1 MKKAQNLFLS
11 ICLILTMALTACGN
25 NSTVNSVSNISES
38 KSEIIVFAASSMT
51 ETLNQIK
58 PMYESKNPNVKITY
72 NFDSSGTLLKQIL
85 AGADCDVFI
94 SAAQKQMNQLD
105 ISKNEKD
112 NPDKNDYVLN
122 GTRINLLENK
132 VALSVPDGN
141 PKDIKDFNDLKTD
154 KLSLLAI
161 GNSDVPVGSYTLEIL
176 NYIGKPAEEFEKESK
191 ITYGSNVK
199 EVTSQVK
206 QGTVDAGIIYATD
219 AKSASLQVVDL
230 ATKDMC
236 KQVIYPAAV
245 LKNTKN
251 ELEAKKYLDYLKSD
265 EAMKVFES
273 VGFAKAN

>member
-11 ICLILTMALTACGN
+11 ICLVLTMTLTACGSN
-25 NSTVNSVSNISES
+25 NTSSNAVNTSEN
-38 KSEIIVFAASSMT
+38 KSEIIVFAAASMT

-105 ISKNEKD
+105 INKD
-112 NPDKNDYVLN
+112 ENDNKDRNDYVLN
-122 GTRINLLENK
+122 GTRVNLLENK

-141 PKDIKDFNDLKTD
+141 PKDIKSFSDLTTD

-176 NYIGKPAEEFEKESK
+176 NYLGKPAEEFEKEGK
-191 ITYGSNVK
+191 LTYGSNVK

-219 AKSASLQVVDL
+219 AKSANLQVVDL

-245 LKNTKN
+245 LKITKN
-251 ELEAKKYLDYLKSD
+251 ESEAKKYLDYLKTD

>member
-1 MKKAQNLFLS
+1 MKKAQTLLLVILSLLS
-11 ICLILTMALTACGN
+11 IILTACSTNKNEGVSTD
-25 NSTVNSVSNISES
+25 NSKKT
-38 KSEIIVFAASSMT
+38 EIIVFAAASMT

-58 PMYESKNPNVKITY
+58 PMYESKNPNVTITY

-105 ISKNEKD
+105 ITKGENDNKD
-112 NPDKNDYVLN
+112 RNDYVLN
-122 GTRINLLENK
+122 NTRINLLENK

-141 PKDIKDFNDLKTD
+141 PKNINKFSDLLTD
-154 KLSLLAI
+154 KLSMLAI
-161 GNSDVPVGSYTLEIL
+161 GNSDVPVGAYTLEIL
-176 NYIGKPAEEFEKESK
+176 NYLGKPAEEFEEEGKL
-191 ITYGSNVK
+191 TYGSNVK

-230 ATKDMC
+230 ATKEMC

-245 LKNTKN
+245 LKTTKN
-251 ELEAKKYLDYLKSD
+251 ETEAKKYLDYLKTN

-273 VGFAKAN
+273 VGFTKAY

>member
-1 MKKAQNLFLS
+1 MKKAQKIFLS
-11 ICLILTMALTACGN
+11 ICFILSIMITGCSNENAKNASNN
-25 NSTVNSVSNISES
+25 NSEKT
-38 KSEIIVFAASSMT
+38 EIIVFAAASMT

-85 AGADCDVFI
+85 AGADCDVFV

-105 ISKNEKD
+105 KSKNEKD
-112 NPDKNDYVLN
+112 NPDKNDYILD
-122 GTRINLLENK
+122 GTRLNLLENK

-141 PKDIKDFNDLKTD
+141 PKEINSFNDLKTD
-154 KLSLLAI
+154 KLTLLAI
-161 GNSDVPVGSYTLEIL
+161 GNSDVTVGSYTLEIL
-176 NYIGKPAEEFEKESK
+176 NYIGKPAEEFEKEGK
-191 ITYGSNVK
+191 LTYGSNVK
-199 EVTSQVK
+199 EVTSQIK

-245 LKNTKN
+245 LKNTKS

-265 EAMKVFES
+265 EAMKIFES
-273 VGFAKAN
+273 VGFTKAN